1 MEFKPKFAGSSSSL
15 AKSSPVLLVIYSTQ
29 LISMHS
35 SPFCRFL
42 INHHQNISKHIKTT
56 SIYHQFYWLLAL
68 TNPSPYHQTTPK
80 KPWVRIG
87 SIPLGCL
94 EVGIINGTSTIDDF
108 PSYKPHFASGITQL
122 GLMTQ
127 DTVYP
132 EKDPNIIPFLSP
144 LNPY

>member
-1 MEFKPKFAGSSSSL
+1 
-15 AKSSPVLLVIYSTQ
+15 LVSYWIYSFGG
-29 LISMHS
+29 
-35 SPFCRFL
+35 P
-42 INHHQNISKHIKTT
+42 
-56 SIYHQFYWLLAL
+56 
-68 TNPSPYHQTTPK
+68 
-80 KPWVRIG
+80 G
-87 SIPLGCL
+87 SWDG
-94 EVGIINGTSTIDDF
+94 INGTSTIDDF